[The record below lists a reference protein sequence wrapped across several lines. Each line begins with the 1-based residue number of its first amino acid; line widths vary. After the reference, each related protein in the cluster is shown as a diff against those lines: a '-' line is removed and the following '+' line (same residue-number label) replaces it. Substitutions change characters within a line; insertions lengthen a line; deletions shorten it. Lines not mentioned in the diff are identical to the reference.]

1 MERRSM
7 LAATAG
13 FALSA
18 LNLPDAAAVDR
29 RVASAEAG
37 ALRVGK
43 GEVTAIRQ
51 MTRTLGD
58 TAAEFGGAHARR
70 MAVQYLTGNVG
81 PWLEGRYTEATGRQ
95 LFAATSQLVHLCG
108 WMVQDEGN
116 DDHHQGLAQRY
127 YAHAFALA
135 EEAGDAELAATAL
148 RGMAVQ
154 AIDLGPRGR
163 AVALRLSERCVEY
176 ADGLEEPKAI
186 AYFQATL
193 ADAAALDGDRRLAK
207 EALARS
213 QSAIEKAAAAP
224 GESWASHFSTGRWA
238 HHTGMILA
246 RLGDLES
253 AREHLH
259 HALDIHGLD
268 RRRSRAIVLG
278 DLGNVHLR
286 QGDLDGALAV
296 WGEFV
301 DCAEGVQSVKISD
314 ALTDMRIRLSGHGRT
329 SGVSELDARAAALMG
344 ET

>member
-1 MERRSM
+1 M
-7 LAATAG
+7 
-13 FALSA
+13 
-18 LNLPDAAAVDR
+18 
-29 RVASAEAG
+29 
-37 ALRVGK
+37 GK
-43 GEVTAIRQ
+43 GEVAAIRQ

-58 TAAEFGGAHARR
+58 TAAEFGGAHARQL
-70 MAVQYLTGNVG
+70 AVQYLTGNVG
-81 PWLEGRYTEATGRQ
+81 PWLEGRYTEATGRE

-116 DDHHQGLAQRY
+116 DEQLQGLAQRY

-135 EEAGDAELAATAL
+135 EEAEDAELAATAL
-148 RGMAVQ
+148 RGMAMQ
-154 AIDLGPRGR
+154 AIDLGRRGR
-163 AVALRLSERCVEY
+163 AVALRLSEKCVEY
-176 ADGLEEPKAI
+176 ADGLDEPKAV
-186 AYFQATL
+186 AYYQTTL
-193 ADAAALDGDRRLAK
+193 ADAAAQDGDRGLAR

-213 QSAIEKAAAAP
+213 QSAIEKATAAP

-246 RLGDLES
+246 RLGNLES

-286 QGDLDGALAV
+286 QGDLDGSLAT
-296 WGEFV
+296 WGEFI

-314 ALTDMRIRLSGHGRT
+314 ALTDMRVRLSRH
-329 SGVSELDARAAALMG
+329 SKAPGVSELDGRAAVLLGDA
-344 ET
+344 